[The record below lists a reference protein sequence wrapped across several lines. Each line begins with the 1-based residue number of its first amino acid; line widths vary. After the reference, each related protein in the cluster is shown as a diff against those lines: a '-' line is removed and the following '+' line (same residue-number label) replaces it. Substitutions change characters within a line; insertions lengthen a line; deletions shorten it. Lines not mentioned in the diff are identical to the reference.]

1 MKDMIA
7 TELDTTGEVPA
18 PSPQLARLLAA
29 IEAFCNGPEAE
40 QPAAELIN
48 LRHGCDLIELR
59 FSKTAARFAA
69 TGEYEDWGSVSAG
82 DWIRHNCRMAS
93 GAAWDRVCVGEQLE
107 KLPASTEAMSEGR
120 IGFAH
125 LALMARTSE
134 TLQRSPTSKQF
145 SEHKLLE
152 EAETYS
158 VARFRRSCD
167 HARHAADPEG
177 YADKEL
183 EAVEKRKLE
192 ISNPNEEGMVFLR
205 GIFDSVGGAALRT
218 ALEPLARKQGA
229 DDDRRRDRRLADA
242 LVELSSHAMDSGR
255 LPRRSSQ
262 RTHLQVTTTLETLL
276 GLRGAPAAD
285 MEFSLPI
292 SARTLE
298 RLACDCSVTRIL
310 LGPDSA
316 IIDVGRAK
324 RVPSPSQ
331 HKALNARDGGCI
343 WPGCDRPVSWTT
355 PHHLIHWIYGG
366 PTDLPNLCLLCY
378 RHHLMIH
385 EGRWQLIRT
394 DDGRLLTVPPQTFLT
409 TARAPDSRPV
419 PAGRPPDPLFLQ
431 SG

>member
-1 MKDMIA
+1 MIA
-7 TELDTTGEVPA
+7 PEIEAAEEVPP

-29 IEAFCNGPEAE
+29 IEAFCKGPDAE
-40 QPAAELIN
+40 QPAAEMIH
-48 LRHGCDLIELR
+48 LRRGCDLIELR
-59 FSKTAARFAA
+59 FSRTAAQFAA

-107 KLPASTEAMSEGR
+107 KLPASADSMIDGR

-125 LALMARTSE
+125 LALMARTAE
-134 TLQRSPTSKQF
+134 TLYRSPTSQPF
-145 SEHKLLE
+145 SERKLLE
-152 EAETYS
+152 EAETQS
-158 VARFRRSCD
+158 VARFRRTCD

-183 EAVEKRKLE
+183 EATERRKLE
-192 ISNPNEEGMVFLR
+192 ISNPNDEGMVFLR
-205 GIFDSVGGAALRT
+205 GILDSVGGAALRT

-229 DDDRRRDRRLADA
+229 NDDRRRDRRLADA

-255 LPRRSSQ
+255 LPQRSGQ
-262 RTHLQVTTTLETLL
+262 RTHLQVTASLETLL
-276 GLRGAPAAD
+276 GLAGAPAAD

-310 LGPDSA
+310 FGPDSTV
-316 IIDVGRAK
+316 IDVGRAK
-324 RVPSPSQ
+324 RVPSPAQ
-331 HKALNARDGGCI
+331 RKALNARDGGCI

-355 PHHLIHWIYGG
+355 PHHLIHWFRGG
-366 PTDLPNLCLLCY
+366 PGDLPNLCLVCY
-378 RHHLMIH
+378 RHHLMVH
-385 EGRWQLIRT
+385 EGRWQLVRT
-394 DDGRLLTVPPQTFLT
+394 DDGRWLTVPPSTFFPMARGPDGRRLPRGLT
-409 TARAPDSRPV
+409 PGLLS
-419 PAGRPPDPLFLQ
+419 LK